1 MQPIII
7 KKIHFFLIF
16 LSIILISGCV
26 GEAKDIE
33 NDNEVKDVNIL
44 TLKSEQANQYYDYP
58 ASIKGQ
64 QNVEIRPKIDGFI
77 EQILIDEGAKVKKG
91 QLLFKISNPMY
102 EQEVL
107 SAKASIERFQAA
119 VNTARMNYKK
129 TVPLVEKGIISEY
142 ELEAKDL
149 DLKGK
154 QAELEEAKARLRN
167 AKVNL
172 SYTSIFSPSNGI
184 IGTLPFKI
192 GSLVSSSSPEPLT
205 VVSDIS
211 NVHVYF
217 SISEKQY
224 LAMIEEGK
232 YISLEQ
238 SIAKLPQVE
247 LILQNGMV
255 YPQKGKIETSGG
267 LINSTTGSISLR
279 AEFPNE
285 NGLIRSG
292 SSATIRLEK
301 PISDAILIPAKATF
315 EMQGNKFAIML
326 DQDNKAKTVGIEVSD
341 LPIGDSFVV
350 VKGLKP
356 RDLIVTENVGS
367 IKDGDLLKPKQNE
380 KIAEIK

>member
-33 NDNEVKDVNIL
+33 NDNEVKHVSIL
-44 TLKSEQANQYYDYP
+44 TLKFEQANQYYDYP

-77 EQILIDEGAKVKKG
+77 EQILIDEGAKVKKA

-107 SAKASIERFQAA
+107 SAKASIERFQAS

-292 SSATIRLEK
+292 SSATIRMEK

>member
-33 NDNEVKDVNIL
+33 NDNEVKDVNIQ
-44 TLKSEQANQYYDYP
+44 TLKFEQANQYYDYP

-149 DLKGK
+149 DLQSK

-232 YISLEQ
+232 NISLEQ

-292 SSATIRLEK
+292 SSATIRMEK

-356 RDLIVTENVGS
+356 GDLIVTENVGS

>member
-26 GEAKDIE
+26 GEAKNIE
-33 NDNEVKDVNIL
+33 NDKEIKDVNTL
-44 TLKSEQANQYYDYP
+44 TLTSEQANQYYDYP
-58 ASIKGQ
+58 ASVKGQ

-232 YISLEQ
+232 NISLEQ

-292 SSATIRLEK
+292 SSATIRMEK

-356 RDLIVTENVGS
+356 GDLIVTENVGS